1 MILFET
7 RKENKI
13 IYIFRWHGHKVVEF
27 HSDKDKFLLDLIL
40 GTSHHI
46 PSLNWKMSSFMYWFL
61 YLVLCCTLRLAVL
74 TPDIIFT
81 LKNHFFHLLH
91 TKVQVFNLFS
101 LLCGFLLSHFLL
113 RYHRV
118 TCVGPNMSSL
128 SLLETMFFSFWF
140 TLLLSKSKISFGSSK
155 TFSSSSSFTLFTSTL
170 SWKVFYSLFS
180 SKSSY
185 FSSSSI
191 TSFSFFSMKL

>member
-1 MILFET
+1 M
-7 RKENKI
+7 N
-13 IYIFRWHGHKVVEF
+13 GHIVVEF
-27 HSDKDKFLLDLIL
+27 HSDKDKFLLYLIL

-74 TPDIIFT
+74 TPDIIFS
-81 LKNHFFHLLH
+81 LLH

-128 SLLETMFFSFWF
+128 SLLGTTVISFWF

-170 SWKVFYSLFS
+170 SWKVVYSLFS

-191 TSFSFFSMKL
+191 TSFSFFSSMKL